1 MKNTRKTKKFV
12 KVVAS
17 AMLALLMLVAA
28 CSCSSKD
35 AWPVDKETGLT
46 ELLIG
51 GIGPTTGDNAN
62 YGNSVKNGAK
72 LAVDEIN
79 APAA

>member
-35 AWPVDKETGLT
+35 AWPVDKETALPNCLSAVLVPQRATTLT
-46 ELLIG
+46 TAT
-51 GIGPTTGDNAN
+51 P
-62 YGNSVKNGAK
+62 
-72 LAVDEIN
+72 
-79 APAA
+79 